1 MTTHALVIIFLFV
14 IPVRLG
20 GFGNWL
26 VPLIVN
32 SLDLALGRLNAFR
45 FWILN
50 PAWILIVGNIYH
62 QNGAGTGWTIY
73 PPLSSQTGSPRYATD
88 IVLLGLHAA
97 GASSIARSTNFIVT
111 GFNGR
116 NLSINLNRL
125 RILMW
130 AILIARF
137 LLVIRLPVLGRSVT
151 MLLIDRILNSTFFE
165 PQGGGDPVLWQHLFW
180 FFGHPEVYV
189 LILPSFGLVRAAT
202 QWLSG
207 KNEVFGALGIIY
219 AILSIGALGCVV
231 WAHHIFTVGIDLD
244 RRAYFTSATIVIAIP
259 TGIKI
264 FSWLTTLWGRSLP
277 FVSVSLWACG
287 FITIFSLGGVTGV
300 VLRNRLVDL
309 NLHDTYY
316 VVAHFHY
323 VLSIGAVFAII
334 AGTTHWLP
342 LLFNINMN
350 PKIIKIQFF
359 AIFTGVNITF
369 FPQHFLGLNGI
380 PRRYSDYPDAFT
392 TWNVISS
399 LGSLISFISI
409 IIFIWIIWESLRTT
423 RPIINTNS
431 ISSSIE
437 WINASPIRE
446 HTFNQITLINK
457 K

>member
-1 MTTHALVIIFLFV
+1 LTTHALVIIFLFV

-323 VLSIGAVFAII
+323 VLSLGAVYGIVTGTVLWFPII
-334 AGTTHWLP
+334 LNTTLNNTMQTTVFILLFIGTNLTFIPLHWLGLQAIP
-342 LLFNINMN
+342 RKYNAYPDSYRGWARISRFGS
-350 PKIIKIQFF
+350 IISYAALI
-359 AIFTGVNITF
+359 IFTITIIESF
-369 FPQHFLGLNGI
+369 SRRVLNLHI
-380 PRRYSDYPDAFT
+380 TQD
-392 TWNVISS
+392 SS
-399 LGSLISFISI
+399 
-409 IIFIWIIWESLRTT
+409 IFIPLPQS
-423 RPIINTNS
+423 P
-431 ISSSIE
+431 
-437 WINASPIRE
+437 ASVQL
-446 HTFNQITLINK
+446 N
-457 K
+457 